1 MKDKHAINRE
11 YGKKENKTLEI
22 WRRLRKNV
30 GAMFGITVIIIFA
43 LCAIF
48 ANFICPEELTTLQN
62 ASIRLQA
69 PSAEHIFGTDGYGRD
84 VFARVLYGARIS
96 LTIGLFTAFF
106 ALIIGGTLGAAA
118 AFYGGKID
126 NLIMRAMDMFT
137 AIPGTLMALAIVAA
151 LGASMINLLIAIT
164 ISSIPSFVRLIR
176 SSVLTVV
183 GSDYIEAARA
193 CATKDSRIIIR
204 HIMPNAIGPI
214 IVQFSANISN
224 MILQASSLSFIGMGV
239 QAPTPEWGAMISEAR
254 EFMRIAPHM
263 VIFPGACIILAALS
277 FNLIGDGL
285 RDAFDPRLRD

>member
-1 MKDKHAINRE
+1 MKMHQNSAEK
-11 YGKKENKTLEI
+11 YGKKESKALEI
-22 WRRLRKNV
+22 WNRMRKNV
-30 GAMFGITVIIIFA
+30 GAMFGLAVIVIFT

-48 ANFICPEELTTLQN
+48 ANVICSEELVTLQN
-62 ASIRLQA
+62 ASIRLQG

-84 VFARVLYGARIS
+84 VFARVIFGSRIS

-106 ALIIGGTLGAAA
+106 SLIIGGTLGAAA
-118 AFYGGKID
+118 AFYGGKVDSI
-126 NLIMRAMDMFT
+126 IMRVMDVFT
-137 AIPGTLMALAIVAA
+137 AIPGTLLALAIVAA

-176 SSVLTVV
+176 SSVMTVV
-183 GSDYIEAARA
+183 ESDYVEAARA

-204 HIMPNAIGPI
+204 HILPNAIGPI
-214 IVQFSANISN
+214 IVQTTSSVSG
-224 MILQASSLSFIGMGV
+224 MILQASGLSFIGMGV

-263 VIFPGACIILAALS
+263 MIFPGACIILAALS